1 MEPAAYHA
9 NIEKELLV
17 RQERA
22 VDTVRGV
29 HLETALRL
37 VEEVTLV
44 PVRDADPVL
53 IVDGTAAV
61 PALDDDVATA

>member
-1 MEPAAYHA
+1 MVAGVVVG
-9 NIEKELLV
+9 LLREAV
-17 RQERA
+17 FFGA
-22 VDTVRGV
+22 VDVVR
-29 HLETALRL
+29 ALM